1 MECPLYGKKEG
12 PVLGDVRPKSPLIA
26 IGEAPGTTE
35 IEHGAVFV
43 GPTGD
48 FFSRALFE
56 GGIPREEVSVVN
68 VLGCRNPPPDD
79 LSTYLEKLNK
89 SHKKAVA
96 RAAATGQPPPAP
108 PLSPIEACW
117 PRLMRDIEE
126 SEAKHFL
133 AIGARALQAVARHLG
148 VPYGTGADTVG
159 KVSIATIKQQHGSPV
174 EVNGRFVCSSLHP
187 AFAMRERAYTHIVHD
202 NIKRAAQI
210 IYRGRIN
217 WDLPE
222 FTFGPSIDTIEEVC
236 RRFVQSGVP
245 ITFDI
250 ETDSADITSCQVR
263 CVGMGAKLPGDELET
278 VLVVPFRWMDG
289 REYWPSR
296 ENRERAER
304 AVRSVLD
311 GSPLIAHNGA
321 FDTAVCQRVGL
332 MSRDAELKPSVMK
345 QWSDCHIESETEFLT
360 EYGWRAFDDVG
371 EARLATINQTTQ
383 ELEWQLPFDK
393 VDKPFSGEAYVI
405 ESQKTRAVVTGNHRM
420 WHQPVRRR
428 AKQNLVGDW
437 EFKSLEDVL
446 CGPDRMNVL
455 RAPLPTTTGEVPA
468 DTLAYGKLLGLLVAD
483 GSFTWRGD
491 RLRGFSISQIVGGRA
506 EPLLLGLAKEF
517 DLIRRGPV
525 VRAESWRSTPCPE
538 FHWVSENPH
547 LAQQLLGQIGRYSVE
562 RRLPATLLT
571 TPYAYRQAVMEG
583 LDAGDGSQYR
593 KARLYKTFSAGLADD
608 VQALA
613 ISLGWPCSIHRE
625 GKTWVVLMRPD
636 LSNIEQIAPRL
647 TTKVRNA
654 HVTSQHFEN
663 DRIVC
668 FSVPNETLVTR
679 SRRKPA
685 FYGNTMIAHHD
696 TDSNDLPHDL
706 GFVVRQFT
714 EAPLWKK
721 DVDHKAAAGVAQD
734 YDLHSYNFR
743 DVLGTARIWPQLENR
758 MALCSTLK
766 QYETDRALAPITRE
780 MSRLGV
786 PVDEVYRGLLSLEF
800 NEIVRGLRG
809 EFAEAVGKDINPRSS
824 QQIGTWLYE
833 DQGLTPP
840 MNPQGFEWEEGDDW
854 STSTPALLKLIDL
867 GVDEQTGRAI
877 DALLKFRAAETIRGR
892 YVDKI
897 KVYYEDDPV
906 LAQAGRAPAVY
917 LPDGTC
923 VLSERPAISVVHPSW
938 KIHVVPTG
946 RWSSEPNC
954 QNWPARAFVSNDVD
968 PDHRDNVTGEMKI
981 NPRSGKPWPKRA
993 PTNLRRLVVAPPG
1006 HVFVGGDFSQ
1016 IELRLYAV
1024 MAQDQLLLKAFRE
1037 DLDPHTLNAATLFAN
1052 KSSEIMTLYAALMKK
1067 KKGTEAEQA
1076 ELKYLR
1082 TVAKRFCIAEG
1093 QRVLT
1098 QRGEVPIE
1106 QVERTDLVWD
1116 GVEWVAHDGVIFQGT
1131 KEVITHDGLTATP
1144 DHKVWLVDGRKVHLG
1159 YAALLDLRLLEVYYV
1174 ENDDTQIRAGT
1185 TDHDRNRDCPGSQEQ
1200 LPFAS
1205 SGGSA
1210 SAGVGSIG
1218 DALWSVGIRGNSLAH
1233 QGTTTRACEV
1243 CGRGLHNEEGGLL
1256 RQSDFRQI
1264 DGLSFVRNAQ
1274 VDAALVGRANER
1286 SAAAVPESEQR
1297 TLGAVRRSGGRVS
1310 VHERPCGGGMGGSES
1325 GAAAGAVHRQDRQRW
1340 ALRTGQS
1347 ALGNWL
1353 REYCE
1358 SEHDKAESGC
1368 CATCRLEIQSVR
1380 LADDARSSDES
1391 TCGRDVAGGDSST
1404 GREIGCSGRTARQQD
1419 CSKVARDEVRVYDI
1433 LNAGPRRRFTVE
1445 GRLASNC
1452 FLEVYGGEEGK
1463 LYSVMAAERDKATGE
1478 RVFHNLTEKRVSEWH
1493 RRWHENHPET
1503 KMWQAQKAR
1512 EVRDNGY
1519 TQAIGDCRRR
1529 YFPGGA
1535 TKKNAPPNHEIQGS
1549 AAWIANDS
1557 VLRIAEEIP
1566 FRSWSSWTGLCLQV
1580 HDQIMG
1586 LVPVER
1592 ADEAIKIF
1600 EKCMYHEVGGLPIFA
1615 EVYATKDWAKQ
1626 G

>member
-1 MECPLYGKKEG
+1 MTKTFDPLARSRRVKTVEEAHAPAIARGARCMECPLYGKKEG
-12 PVLGDVRPKSPLIA
+12 PVLGEVRPNSPLIA
-26 IGEAPGTTE
+26 IGEAPGQAE
-35 IEHGAVFV
+35 VEHGGVFI
-43 GPTGD
+43 GATGE
-48 FFSRALFE
+48 FFTRALFD

-68 VLGCRNPPPDD
+68 VLACRNPPPDD

-96 RAAATGQPPPAP
+96 RAVAAGQPPPAP

-117 PRLMRDIEE
+117 PRLVRDIEE

-236 RRFVQSGVP
+236 HRFVQSGVP

-250 ETDSADITSCQVR
+250 ETDSADITTCQVR

-345 QWSDCHIESETEFLT
+345 QWSD
-360 EYGWRAFDDVG
+360 
-371 EARLATINQTTQ
+371 
-383 ELEWQLPFDK
+383 
-393 VDKPFSGEAYVI
+393 
-405 ESQKTRAVVTGNHRM
+405 
-420 WHQPVRRR
+420 
-428 AKQNLVGDW
+428 
-437 EFKSLEDVL
+437 
-446 CGPDRMNVL
+446 
-455 RAPLPTTTGEVPA
+455 
-468 DTLAYGKLLGLLVAD
+468 
-483 GSFTWRGD
+483 
-491 RLRGFSISQIVGGRA
+491 
-506 EPLLLGLAKEF
+506 
-517 DLIRRGPV
+517 
-525 VRAESWRSTPCPE
+525 
-538 FHWVSENPH
+538 
-547 LAQQLLGQIGRYSVE
+547 
-562 RRLPATLLT
+562 
-571 TPYAYRQAVMEG
+571 
-583 LDAGDGSQYR
+583 
-593 KARLYKTFSAGLADD
+593 
-608 VQALA
+608 
-613 ISLGWPCSIHRE
+613 
-625 GKTWVVLMRPD
+625 
-636 LSNIEQIAPRL
+636 
-647 TTKVRNA
+647 
-654 HVTSQHFEN
+654 
-663 DRIVC
+663 
-668 FSVPNETLVTR
+668 
-679 SRRKPA
+679 
-685 FYGNTMIAHHD
+685 TMIAHHD

-758 MALCSTLK
+758 MALCGTLR
-766 QYETDRALAPITRE
+766 QYETDQALAPITRE

-854 STSTPALLKLIDL
+854 STSTPALLKLLDL
-867 GVDEQTGRAI
+867 GVDEQTSRAI

-923 VLSERPAISVVHPSW
+923 VLPERQAISVVHPSW

-954 QNWPARAFVSNDVD
+954 QNWPSRAFVSNDVD
-968 PDHRDNVTGEMKI
+968 PEHRDSVTGEMKI

-993 PTNLRRLVVAPPG
+993 PTNLRRLVIAPPG

-1082 TVAKRFCIAEG
+1082 TVAKRF
-1093 QRVLT
+1093 
-1098 QRGEVPIE
+1098 
-1106 QVERTDLVWD
+1106 
-1116 GVEWVAHDGVIFQGT
+1116 
-1131 KEVITHDGLTATP
+1131 
-1144 DHKVWLVDGRKVHLG
+1144 
-1159 YAALLDLRLLEVYYV
+1159 
-1174 ENDDTQIRAGT
+1174 
-1185 TDHDRNRDCPGSQEQ
+1185 
-1200 LPFAS
+1200 
-1205 SGGSA
+1205 
-1210 SAGVGSIG
+1210 
-1218 DALWSVGIRGNSLAH
+1218 
-1233 QGTTTRACEV
+1233 
-1243 CGRGLHNEEGGLL
+1243 
-1256 RQSDFRQI
+1256 
-1264 DGLSFVRNAQ
+1264 
-1274 VDAALVGRANER
+1274 
-1286 SAAAVPESEQR
+1286 
-1297 TLGAVRRSGGRVS
+1297 
-1310 VHERPCGGGMGGSES
+1310 
-1325 GAAAGAVHRQDRQRW
+1325 
-1340 ALRTGQS
+1340 
-1347 ALGNWL
+1347 
-1353 REYCE
+1353 
-1358 SEHDKAESGC
+1358 
-1368 CATCRLEIQSVR
+1368 
-1380 LADDARSSDES
+1380 
-1391 TCGRDVAGGDSST
+1391 
-1404 GREIGCSGRTARQQD
+1404 
-1419 CSKVARDEVRVYDI
+1419 
-1433 LNAGPRRRFTVE
+1433 
-1445 GRLASNC
+1445 C

-1580 HDQIMG
+1580 HDQLMG
-1586 LVPVER
+1586 LVPEGR
-1592 ADEAIKIF
+1592 AEEAIKIF
-1600 EKCMYHEVGGLPIFA
+1600 EKCMYHEVQGLPIFA